1 MPGAGSDAGVRRKEP
16 TGPGRRDRAGGVGQ
30 EGSAQARLRM
40 SNRKGAGMKI
50 QKAYCSAC
58 DRQVEV
64 VIPDDLPEGT
74 LPSAHDPASCVCLE
88 YGETCTGSLCPL
100 FDVPTDQM
108 EENYKKIVAE
118 IRQKRAAEKRA
129 EEGRTAEEQAAEK
142 KAEEA

>member
-1 MPGAGSDAGVRRKEP
+1 
-16 TGPGRRDRAGGVGQ
+16 
-30 EGSAQARLRM
+30 
-40 SNRKGAGMKI
+40 MKV

-64 VIPDDLPEGT
+64 VVPDDLPEGT

-108 EENYKKIVAE
+108 EENYRKIVAE
-118 IRQKRAAEKRA
+118 IREKQAAERRA

-142 KAEEA
+142 KAAEKKAEEA